1 MTIITQD
8 RTQEQ
13 ILIAHLT
20 VHRTITRREAD
31 TEYSIQSLTRRITT
45 LRKVGYRIRTQWKK
59 NPVTGQRYAQYQ
71 LLK

>member
-1 MTIITQD
+1 M

-13 ILIAHLT
+13 TLIAHLT
-20 VHRTITRREAD
+20 THRTITRREAD

-45 LRKVGYRIRTQWKK
+45 LRDAGYKISSTFKK
-59 NPVTGQRYAQYQ
+59 NPITGQRYVQYT

>member
-1 MTIITQD
+1 M

-20 VHRTITRREAD
+20 THRTITRREAD

-45 LRKVGYRIRTQWKK
+45 LRNAGYRISTVFKR
-59 NPVTGQRYAQYQ
+59 NPITDQRYAQYT